1 MADDAK
7 DPEVASGAAET
18 PEQTHKEETGNKDST
33 TQETTLAQQPQ
44 EEEEEE
50 VVEGNWNTRKVEV
63 KEIKVVTG
71 EEDEELFWQQRSKL
85 YRFATDTDGEQ
96 VWKERG
102 LGESKL
108 LRHKKTGKIRFLLR
122 QEKTL
127 KVVANHYVLETE
139 SLCKLRPNIGSDK
152 IWVWTANNTYDDE
165 SKVEQMA
172 LKFGQ
177 IEHAKLFKEKFEEA
191 AKINKEI
198 FESENAKS

>member
-1 MADDAK
+1 MCDDKK
-7 DPEVASGAAET
+7 DAEVASGAAET
-18 PEQTHKEETGNKDST
+18 PEQTQNEENGCEDTKTEGTSVDRR
-33 TQETTLAQQPQ
+33 PQ
-44 EEEEEE
+44 AEEEEE

-139 SLCKLRPNIGSDK
+139 SLCRLRPNIGSDK

-172 LKFGQ
+172 LKFGH
-177 IEHAKLFKEKFEEA
+177 IEHARIFKEKFEEA
-191 AKINKEI
+191 AKINKKI
-198 FESENAKS
+198 FESENSKN

>member
-1 MADDAK
+1 MADATKEADTVPKA
-7 DPEVASGAAET
+7 EET
-18 PEQTHKEETGNKDST
+18 PEQTPKEETEQKETKS
-33 TQETTLAQQPQ
+33 QETPNEDQPQ
-44 EEEEEE
+44 EEEDE
-50 VVEGNWNTRKVEV
+50 VVEGDWNTRKVEV

-71 EEDEELFWQQRSKL
+71 EEDEEVFWQQRSKL

-108 LRHKKTGKIRFLLR
+108 LKHKTTGKIRFLLR

-165 SKVEQMA
+165 TKVEQLA

-177 IEHAKLFKEKFEEA
+177 IEHASLFKEKFEEA
-191 AKINKEI
+191 AKINKAVFDREKA
-198 FESENAKS
+198 SG

>member
-1 MADDAK
+1 MTDLAK
-7 DPEVASGAAET
+7 EDPNVPKSDVTTEET
-18 PEQTHKEETGNKDST
+18 PKDH
-33 TQETTLAQQPQ
+33 AQQEPKTEAAQ
-44 EEEEEE
+44 PEDAAQEEEEE
-50 VVEGNWNTRKVEV
+50 VVEGDWNTRKVEV

-71 EEDEELFWQQRSKL
+71 EEDEEIFWQQRSKL
-85 YRFATDTDGEQ
+85 YRFGTDTDGDQ

-108 LRHKKTGKIRFLLR
+108 LKHKTTGKIRFLLR

-139 SLCKLRPNIGSDK
+139 ALCKLKPNIGSDK

-165 SKVEQMA
+165 TKVEQMA

-177 IEHAKLFKEKFEEA
+177 IEQAKLFKEKFEEA
-191 AKINKEI
+191 AKINKAI
-198 FESENAKS
+198 FDKEK

>member
-1 MADDAK
+1 MAEETK
-7 DPEVASGAAET
+7 EVSGVKETSESVDSSKEVEDGTSKGDTASTKPET
-18 PEQTHKEETGNKDST
+18 PEE
-33 TQETTLAQQPQ
+33 P
-44 EEEEEE
+44 EEEEE

-63 KEIKVVTG
+63 KEIQVITG
-71 EEDEELFWQQRSKL
+71 EEDEEIFWQQRSKL
-85 YRFATDTDGEQ
+85 YRFGTDTDGEP

-108 LRHKKTGKIRFLLR
+108 LQHKTTKKIRFLLR
-122 QEKTL
+122 QDKTL

-139 SLCKLRPNIGSDK
+139 SLCRLRPNIGSDK

-165 SKVEQMA
+165 TKVEQMA

-177 IEHAKLFKEKFEEA
+177 IDQAKLFKEKFEEA

-198 FESENAKS
+198 FQAEGKKC

>member
-1 MADDAK
+1 MLC
-7 DPEVASGAAET
+7 VVLY
-18 PEQTHKEETGNKDST
+18 N
-33 TQETTLAQQPQ
+33 TLIAYQ
-44 EEEEEE
+44 
-50 VVEGNWNTRKVEV
+50 VEV

-71 EEDEELFWQQRSKL
+71 EEDEEIFWQQRSKL
-85 YRFATDTDGEQ
+85 YRFGTDTDGDQ

-108 LRHKKTGKIRFLLR
+108 LKHKTTGKIRFLLR

-139 SLCKLRPNIGSDK
+139 ALCKLKPNIGSDK

-165 SKVEQMA
+165 TKVEQMA

-177 IEHAKLFKEKFEEA
+177 IEQAKLFKEKFEEA
-191 AKINKEI
+191 AKINKAI
-198 FESENAKS
+198 FDKEK

>member
-1 MADDAK
+1 MSDTTK
-7 DPEVASGAAET
+7 DAET
-18 PEQTHKEETGNKDST
+18 IPKTEEAPEQTQPEKAEEKETK
-33 TQETTLAQQPQ
+33 QETPQ
-44 EEEEEE
+44 ETQPEEEEE

-71 EEDEELFWQQRSKL
+71 EEDEEIFWQQRSKL
-85 YRFATDTDGEQ
+85 YRFAPDTDGEL

-108 LRHKKTGKIRFLLR
+108 LRHKTTGKIRFLLR
-122 QEKTL
+122 QDKTL
-127 KVVANHYVLETE
+127 KVVANHYVLETD

-165 SKVEQMA
+165 TKVEQMA

-177 IEHAKLFKEKFEEA
+177 IDQAKLFKEKFEEA
-191 AKINKEI
+191 AKINKDL
-198 FESENAKS
+198 FEV